1 MPRVAAKDRP
11 AFQEERRAT
20 ILAAALRVW
29 ARRGFDGTSLEA
41 VAQEAG
47 LSKGTLYLYFP
58 GKQAL
63 LEATLRRYSLRPDVE
78 AGLASLRGQPLGA
91 VVRGLVTVL
100 WRGLRER
107 RELVS
112 LLLRELPGHAREAR
126 RFVEQVVV
134 PVNRLL
140 ADYLAEALP
149 PERLASLDPVVA
161 ARSLLGMVIAFFVSQ
176 ELLGAGALLPGAEE
190 RVIGTISE
198 LFLHGSG
205 DGRGAAA

>member
-1 MPRVAAKDRP
+1 
-11 AFQEERRAT
+11 
-20 ILAAALRVW
+20 
-29 ARRGFDGTSLEA
+29 
-41 VAQEAG
+41 
-47 LSKGTLYLYFP
+47 
-58 GKQAL
+58 
-63 LEATLRRYSLRPDVE
+63 
-78 AGLASLRGQPLGA
+78 
-91 VVRGLVTVL
+91 
-100 WRGLRER
+100 
-107 RELVS
+107 
-112 LLLRELPGHAREAR
+112 
-126 RFVEQVVV
+126 VV

-176 ELLGAGALLPGAEE
+176 ELLGAGALLPVAEE